1 MKSKTSFFNKG
12 IFFDDL
18 RRFGWIGVAYL
29 LVLFFVVPLQI
40 LMTYSAD
47 KLYKDLFKSLFHFTN
62 SEIQGMLIVAVPVF
76 IAIFLFRYIQ
86 VKISSD
92 MIHSLPIKRSAL
104 YISHVIIGVMLLI
117 VPVLIIA
124 AICIIMK
131 STLDLGQYYRIY
143 DVIQWCGITIL
154 MDMVFFFSC
163 VFAGMIVGLSVMQG
177 ALTYIFL
184 FLPAGLMAL
193 LTFNLEVFL
202 YGFIYN
208 LDDGI
213 NKLSPIVRILY
224 GFNGVNEFDKGMSTT
239 EITVYIALCIILF
252 FSAIFIYSK
261 RKLEA
266 ATQPIAFKTLQYVF
280 KYGATFC
287 MMLVGGLYFLQT
299 QKKLSWVYFGFLIG
313 SLIGYFAAEMILKK
327 SIWVFRSVKGYII
340 YAIAMVVM
348 ITGIN
353 LDIVGYE
360 KKLPVLNDVNKI
372 YFSEGYYNEK
382 FQKYDMNTYYDKNNL
397 KYIYD
402 FHKKIIEDK
411 NKNKYKDDKD
421 LRSIFFMY
429 QLKDGSKIQ
438 RAYRIDYDEYKKY
451 LKPIYQCSEF
461 KKNRYDI
468 LKADASDI
476 EKITIHPSFGV
487 NKQSVI
493 VKPEDI
499 KEALDVLKQDISNET
514 YEDMDNKK
522 TGWADI
528 SFMVASD
535 KLDKYRKLKDKELH
549 GDDKQ
554 IHTTW
559 RKSYKLFEEWLKKK
573 GYIENAR
580 VLPADIQYAVVEKIT
595 STQQLEEKR
604 KTGQYINNNNVKRL
618 EIKDK
623 NQIEA
628 CLRNYDYPH
637 NNGNAKYIIGFYNNE
652 KKNVDNGSFDENDAP
667 DFVKDYFNK

>member
-1 MKSKTSFFNKG
+1 MKSKTSFFSKG

-18 RRFGWIGVAYL
+18 RRVGWIGAAYL

-40 LMTYSAD
+40 LMVYSTD
-47 KLYKDLFKSLFHFTN
+47 KLYKDLFEYLFHFK
-62 SEIQGMLIVAVPVF
+62 SPEIQGLLIVTVPVF
-76 IAIFLFRYIQ
+76 LAIFLFRYIQ

-92 MIHSLPIKRSAL
+92 MIHSLPIKRSTL
-104 YISHVIIGVMLLI
+104 YISHVIMGAMLLI

-124 AICIIMK
+124 VICIIMK
-131 STLDLGQYYRIY
+131 STLNLGQYYRIY
-143 DVIQWCGITIL
+143 DVIQWCGVTIL

-163 VFAGMIVGLSVMQG
+163 VFVGMIVGISVMQG

-184 FLPAGLMAL
+184 FLPVGLMVL
-193 LTFNLEVFL
+193 LTFSLNVFI
-202 YGFIYN
+202 YGFDYN
-208 LDDGI
+208 LKTEMD
-213 NKLSPIVRILY
+213 KLSPIVRVLD
-224 GFNGVNEFDKGMSTT
+224 GFNEINKAMSVT
-239 EITVYIALCIILF
+239 EITAYIVMCIILF
-252 FSAIFIYSK
+252 FSAMFVYNK

-266 ATQPIAFKTLQYVF
+266 ATQPIAFKSLQYVF

-287 MMLVGGLYFLQT
+287 MMLAGRLYFQET
-299 QKKLSWVYFGFLIG
+299 QKNLSWIYFGFFVG

-327 SIWVFRSVKGYII
+327 SIWVFKSIKGYVI
-340 YAIAMVVM
+340 YAIVMVVI

-353 LDIVGYE
+353 YDIVGYE
-360 KKLPVLNDVNKI
+360 KKLPVLNNVNKI

-382 FQKYDMNTYYDKNNL
+382 FQKYNMDTYYDKNNL

-402 FHKKIIEDK
+402 FHKKLIEDK
-411 NKNKYKDDKD
+411 NKNKYRDDKD
-421 LRSIFFMY
+421 LRDIVFVY
-429 QLKDGSKIQ
+429 ELKDGSKIQ
-438 RAYRIDYDEYKKY
+438 RSYKIDYDEYKKY

-487 NKQSVI
+487 NKQAVI
-493 VKPEDI
+493 IKPEDI
-499 KEALDVLKQDISNET
+499 KEALDVLKQDINNET

-522 TGWADI
+522 VAWADI
-528 SFMVASD
+528 SFMVAAD
-535 KLDKYRKLKDKELH
+535 KLDKYPKLKDKELH

-580 VLPADIQYAVVEKIT
+580 VMPADIQYAVVEKIT

-604 KTGQYINNNNVKRL
+604 KNGQYINNNNVKRL

-623 NQIEA
+623 NQIET

-637 NNGNAKYIIGFYNNE
+637 NNSNAKYVIGFYNNE
-652 KKNVDNGSFDENDAP
+652 KKNVEYGGFDENNAP